1 MEENNQISIHTWF
14 FTFMC
19 ANMPI
24 VGWFYLLHLASSKR
38 QDLRREY
45 AKAFLRYKL
54 TFLVVSLLLF
64 AIVIYIGAGAL
75 DRLLAYMEML

>member
-1 MEENNQISIHTWF
+1 MEEHNQISVNTWF

-19 ANMPI
+19 ANIPI
-24 VGWFYLLHLASSKR
+24 IGWFYLLHLASSKR

-45 AKAFLRYKL
+45 ARAFLRYKL
-54 TFLVVSLLLF
+54 TFLVVSLLLLGI
-64 AIVIYIGAGAL
+64 AIYIGAGAL